1 MFKKFLLSV
10 LIVLFTINI
19 FDFISP
25 VFAQSTL
32 YTESFEKLVTTLKT
46 LFYSGRNLIFILS
59 AFSLLWMFYGF
70 VTKGAVD
77 WKNLIWFIVALV
89 LLASIGYVIDAVVF
103 GVTDMTGFYEMTD
116 DGLSDMKISNEVLRG
131 SVYLENVGKW

>member
-10 LIVLFTINI
+10 IVLILIVNF

-25 VFAQSTL
+25 AFAQSIL
-32 YTESFEKLVTTLKT
+32 YTESFERLITTLKT

-59 AFSLLWMFYGF
+59 AFSLLWMSYGF
-70 VTKGAVD
+70 VTKGAID

-89 LLASIGYVIDAVVF
+89 LLGSIGYVIDAVVF
-103 GVTDMTGFYEMTD
+103 GVTDMTGFYEMTN

-131 SVYLENVGKW
+131 SVYLESVGE

>member
-1 MFKKFLLSV
+1 MFKKFLFSVFILS
-10 LIVLFTINI
+10 LIINI
-19 FDFISP
+19 FDFVTP

-70 VTKGAVD
+70 VTKGAID

-89 LLASIGYVIDAVVF
+89 LLGSIGYVIDAVVF
-103 GVTDMTGFYEMTD
+103 GVTDMTGFYEMTN
-116 DGLSDMKISNEVLRG
+116 DGITDMKISNEVLRG
-131 SVYLENVGKW
+131 SVYLESIGER

>member
-1 MFKKFLLSV
+1 MFKKFLISV
-10 LIVLFTINI
+10 LIVLFTISI

-131 SVYLENVGKW
+131 SVYLENIGKW